1 MSPQIDLNAFIEDQ
15 QDDGVFK
22 GSGQFTIEHQK
33 AARKMAKFALPRPT
47 AWVCKFVQ
55 AAAGWPVS
63 MLTVSQGRA
72 YTVFH
77 FEWTKLSELPTEDD
91 LVRGILSSGISDD
104 TPLGNLCM
112 GLRALVE
119 GEKLSFLVALNDGE
133 LKPKPVYAGAY
144 FGEMSEEKRLSSEF
158 RERKGLTV
166 TIAHTPEYKAQDPEQ
181 TRRYVQARIIKEL
194 DGYCFLSPV
203 PIMLDGRRVDDP
215 IRAPRFQSY
224 RDFRP
229 LFTGGLPVCEGSLV
243 MRTPKGFQE
252 RRMSLFTD
260 PRRTLRQYQG
270 ELPEVSALI
279 LIGSDIG
286 PKAQRSMAKS
296 EICWVRSGVIVDTK
310 STWALTECLRCKVYL
325 PADDLPTDLTGFK
338 ISQEAAK
345 MTESL
350 TLPQVGE
357 FLRRLPLSEFALA
370 EDRDQQSDEDDVLS
384 EVDAQRGRIKK
395 VLKGSGAGIGIVL
408 FSPILGTL
416 ITLGSLANVYLVGE
430 KNLQAEVEQ
439 ERGKWADR
447 LQTDME
453 ALVDTFRSGSD
464 D

>member
-15 QDDGVFK
+15 QDDGEYK

-55 AAAGWPVS
+55 AAVGWPVS
-63 MLTVSQGRA
+63 KLTVNQGRV

-77 FEWTKLSELPTEDD
+77 FEWIKLSELPTEDD

-144 FGEMSEEKRLSSEF
+144 FGELSEEKRLAPGF

-166 TIAHTPEYKAQDPEQ
+166 TIAHTPEHKAHDPEQ
-181 TRRYVQARIIKEL
+181 TRRYVQARVIKEL

-203 PIMLDGRRVDDP
+203 PIILDGRRIDDP
-215 IRAPRFQSY
+215 VRTPRFQAYS
-224 RDFRP
+224 DFRP
-229 LFTGGLPVCEGSLV
+229 LFTGGLPVCEGLLA

-296 EICWVRSGVIVDTK
+296 EICWVRSGVIVDSK
-310 STWALTECLRCKVYL
+310 STWAVTECLRCKVYL
-325 PADDLPTDLTGFK
+325 PADDMPTDLTGFK

-345 MTESL
+345 MYESL
-350 TLPQVGE
+350 VLRRVGE
-357 FLRRLPLSEFALA
+357 ILRRLPLSEFALA
-370 EDRDQQSDEDDVLS
+370 QDRDQQSVEDDELN
-384 EVDAQRGRIKK
+384 EVDARKGRIRR
-395 VLKGSGAGIGIVL
+395 VLRGSGAGLGLALV
-408 FSPILGTL
+408 SPVWGT
-416 ITLGSLANVYLVGE
+416 IMTLGSLAKVYLVGQKDLE
-430 KNLQAEVEQ
+430 AEIEQ
-439 ERGKWADR
+439 ERAKWVDR
-447 LQTDME
+447 LKTDME
-453 ALVDTFRSGSD
+453 ILTDAFRSGSED
-464 D
+464 